1 MREIVLDTETTG
13 LEPSQGHRIIEIG
26 CLELKNRT
34 PTGRRYHTYLNPQ
47 RDVPLEAQRITNI
60 ATEFL
65 RDKPLFSDVA
75 DAFIA
80 FIEDSPLVI
89 HNAEFDL
96 KFLNYELRR
105 IERPTLTSSR
115 AVDTAQMAR
124 VRYPGSPASLD
135 ALCKR
140 FNIAL
145 DERQSKGHGA
155 LLDVELLAQVY
166 LELCGGRQPN
176 LELMAS
182 LNAASLANLAN
193 HKALPPRPHPLP
205 SRITEEER
213 ARHAAAIASLPNAIW
228 NLLAIPTAA

>member
-65 RDKPLFSDVA
+65 RDKPLFSDVVE
-75 DAFIA
+75 AFTA

-89 HNAEFDL
+89 HNAEFDM
-96 KFLNYELRR
+96 KFLNFELTR
-105 IERPTLTSSR
+105 IERPRLLSAR

-124 VRYPGSPASLD
+124 IRYPGSPASLD

-145 DERQSKGHGA
+145 DDRQSKGHGA
-155 LLDVELLAQVY
+155 LLDAELLAQVY
-166 LELCGGRQPN
+166 LELCGGRQPA
-176 LELMAS
+176 LELLAS

-193 HKALPPRPHPLP
+193 HKALPPRPQPLAP
-205 SRITEEER
+205 RISEDEL

-228 NLLAIPTAA
+228 KLSA